1 MTVVLITM
9 SVLTLIKTPVTTIL
23 TPVIITAL
31 IVLILSEAP
40 FPNHQEDPKSR
51 SYSAR

>member
-9 SVLTLIKTPVTTIL
+9 SVLTLIKTPVT
-23 TPVIITAL
+23 VIMIAL